1 MLKPIKMTALNL
13 DQLQQDPLIQTLQQ
27 YQSVFWFPPEKM
39 PLKQALQHVGLTRA
53 DIEDAE
59 ARLQRFAPFLSLIHI

>member
-27 YQSVFWFPPEKM
+27 YQSNVV
-39 PLKQALQHVGLTRA
+39 PLIRPLNSVL
-53 DIEDAE
+53 
-59 ARLQRFAPFLSLIHI
+59 